1 MRHSILALPFL
12 LLVLLVPPAH
22 GADGVPDAGTRTV
35 ALVLY
40 DGVEL
45 LDFAGPG
52 EVFEAANAFVPTD
65 GDPAFR
71 VITVGRTIDPVTSQ
85 NFLEVVPDHSI
96 ADAPAVDVLVV
107 PGGRSSEVSKD
118 PAYLG
123 WIADTGA
130 EAEVVMSVCSGAFVL
145 GEAGLLEGL
154 EATTFYAALERLAE
168 RFPAT
173 EVRPGTRFVDAGK
186 VVTTAGVS
194 AGIDGSLHL
203 VARLHGLHVATRTA
217 RYMEYR
223 WAPESHLASGYPLL
237 DPSLDEAGRLLQ
249 LAEIHREDGHPD
261 AAVSAFERAVA
272 AGRGDGR
279 TWYGLGRARH
289 ELGAH
294 EAALE
299 AYERVAEGSRYRP
312 AALYNAACIHARA
325 GRIDQG
331 FASLRRAVEA
341 GFRAASWM
349 ERDPDL
355 EALRGDPR
363 FQELVASL
371 R

>member
-1 MRHSILALPFL
+1 MRQPILALPL
-12 LLVLLVPPAH
+12 LLVLAALPAP
-22 GADGVPDAGTRTV
+22 GAEARPLAGTRTV

-52 EVFEAANAFVPTD
+52 EVFEAANAFVPTE

-71 VITVGRTIDPVTSQ
+71 VITVGRTTEPITSQ

-96 ADAPAVDVLVV
+96 ADAPPVDVLVV
-107 PGGRSSEVSKD
+107 PGGRTNPVSDDPGFLRWIRRAAEGSEV
-118 PAYLG
+118 A
-123 WIADTGA
+123 
-130 EAEVVMSVCSGAFVL
+130 MSVCSGAFVL
-145 GEAGLLEGL
+145 AEAGLLDGR
-154 EATTFYAALERLAE
+154 EATTFYAALASFAE
-168 RFPAT
+168 RFPEV
-173 EVRPGTRFVDAGK
+173 EVRPGTRFVDSGK
-186 VVTTAGVS
+186 VLTTAGVS
-194 AGIDGSLHL
+194 AGIDGALHL
-203 VARLHGLHVATRTA
+203 VARLHGLQVAARTA

-223 WAPESHLASGYPLL
+223 WAPESHLAADYPVL
-237 DPSLDEAGRLLQ
+237 DPTLDEGGRLLQ
-249 LAEIHREDGHPD
+249 LAEIHRDDGD
-261 AAVSAFERAVA
+261 LEAAASTYEEAVSA
-272 AGRGDGR
+272 GRNDGR

-294 EAALE
+294 EAALA
-299 AYERVAEGSRYRP
+299 AYERVAEASRYRP
-312 AALYNAACIHARA
+312 AALYNAACIHALEGRLDESLA
-325 GRIDQG
+325 G
-331 FASLRRAVEA
+331 LHRAVEA

-363 FQELVASL
+363 FQEIVASL